1 MNVSTPRHLSG
12 ADAQAGPQS
21 GMQECRD
28 LNRRLRMTEG
38 VQRLLL
44 GALPHPDDTI
54 LFRMLLADDGGSDAS
69 MATDRREAHAGQESI
84 ASIPDRR
91 DDIARVTSRHAGVD
105 RRQND
110 ASDVI
115 PVGALDL
122 AALSGVV
129 SKVYLDSLR
138 DQRRAIGMALNE
150 DLLPATRLSIL
161 EREGRL
167 AVDFVSMSSLTR
179 ERLRRGAASL
189 ADRIAGDLSRDVS
202 VKVAS
207 HDDDRLALEVHADA
221 SAVTQRQAAA

>member
-1 MNVSTPRHLSG
+1 MDVSTPRHVSG
-12 ADAQAGPQS
+12 ADAQAAPQA
-21 GMQECRD
+21 GLQECRD
-28 LNRRLRMTEG
+28 WKRRLRMTEG

-54 LFRMLLADDGGSDAS
+54 LFRMLLSDDGGSDAS
-69 MATDRREAHAGQESI
+69 IAADRREVHAGLESI
-84 ASIPDRR
+84 ASSPDRR

-105 RRQND
+105 RQQND

-115 PVGALDL
+115 PVGALNL

-138 DQRRAIGMALNE
+138 DQRRAVGMALNE

-167 AVDFVSMSSLTR
+167 AVDFVSMNSLTR

-221 SAVTQRQAAA
+221 SAVTQRRAAA